1 MAYGYELDAWREAVG
16 GMSEMD
22 RAVTRNETIRD
33 KAPGYPLRADGQDEL

>member
-1 MAYGYELDAWREAVG
+1 MAHEHELDEWRNAVG